1 MSSPT
6 VVVITGASSGI
17 GHAVAIRPPPPT
29 SLREIIADAILYAAT
44 NRRRGVRVGDA
55 TVVFAL
61 GNTFMSDFMSWF
73 AGNVGPALQQSFAG
87 PDRPVAVWDAN
98 LMRASRMG
106 WAHGA
111 FDWESLPVSPQLWAN
126 KNLPTLGLGLIM
138 LPILTWP
145 HRL

>member
-1 MSSPT
+1 MSSPR

-17 GHAVAIRPPPPT
+17 GHSVAIRPPPPT

-61 GNTFMSDFMSWF
+61 GNKFMSEFMGRV
-73 AGNVGPALQQSFAG
+73 AGKVGPALQQSFAG
-87 PDRPVAVWDAN
+87 PNSPVAVQDAN

-111 FDWESLPVSPQLWAN
+111 FGGESRPVTPQMWAN
-126 KNLPTLGLGLIM
+126 KNQSALGLGLVT
-138 LPILTWP
+138 LPILTRP

>member
-1 MSSPT
+1 MSSPR

-44 NRRRGVRVGDA
+44 RRRRGVRVGDA

-61 GNTFMSDFMSWF
+61 GNKFMSDFMGWF
-73 AGNVGPALQQSFAG
+73 AGKVGPALQQSFAG
-87 PDRPVAVWDAN
+87 PNSPVAVRDAN

-106 WAHGA
+106 WANGA
-111 FDWESLPVSPQLWAN
+111 FGGESRPVTPQMWAN
-126 KNLPTLGLGLIM
+126 KNQSALGLGLVT
-138 LPILTWP
+138 LPLLTRL